1 MRVPILL
8 LLALVI
14 VCCAPIASGQTPP
27 DDSRQYHLITVTSTP
42 PTPACVR
49 LQQSLAHPA
58 VARIAAAC
66 KRFDFTPQH
75 EIYRARYA
83 AALPPS
89 QLPIVALVRHD
100 GGVLYKASGENI
112 PPADELAGSL
122 IKMATADQSQQGVR
136 QSFNPAD
143 AYGPLRPD
151 GGWLPNRPS
160 LIPDTIVVSP
170 QVNLP
175 AGLGVWLAIG
185 VGGIFL
191 FIVVIVIGAGIYL
204 FARD

>member
-1 MRVPILL
+1 
-8 LLALVI
+8 
-14 VCCAPIASGQTPP
+14 
-27 DDSRQYHLITVTSTP
+27 
-42 PTPACVR
+42 CVR

-83 AALPPS
+83 TALPPS

-100 GGVLYKASGENI
+100 GGVLYKASGDNI
-112 PPADELAGSL
+112 PPADALAQSL
-122 IKMATADQSQQGVR
+122 VKMATADQSQQGVR
-136 QSFNPAD
+136 QSYQPGPS
-143 AYGPLRPD
+143 YGPLRPD

-175 AGLGVWLAIG
+175 AGLGLWL
-185 VGGIFL
+185 
-191 FIVVIVIGAGIYL
+191 
-204 FARD
+204 